1 MRLFRKISTL
11 DLCPGESWRD
21 FDFVAWRYLMSGL
34 RGVQAEG
41 DLRRDALALHQS
53 LSVRGLAGMGGH
65 AREHQ
70 RRVPSDD
77 TCRGVEHLH
86 LLDQDQ
92 VAQGAQAQAPAQ
104 GRPQHPHR

>member
-1 MRLFRKISTL
+1 MRLFGKIPTVSVKLGRKVGWLVGWLI
-11 DLCPGESWRD
+11 G
-21 FDFVAWRYLMSGL
+21 DFVAWRYLTYGL
-34 RGVQAEG
+34 GGAQAEG

-77 TCRGVEHLH
+77 TSRGVKHLH

-92 VAQGAQAQAPAQ
+92 VAQGTQA
-104 GRPQHPHR
+104 